1 MECRHCGAEN
11 TDQARFCQACG
22 KSFAPESKSC
32 GNCGA
37 VNSGTAVYCINC
49 GKALEPIATPAA
61 LWSSSGTK
69 VPEEVKTLD
78 PPAAK
83 STRSATPSTGDTAD
97 HKVAALC
104 IWAVHLGG
112 RRDPA
117 RGRHFFL
124 HELRRRDQC
133 EPPRGR
139 PGRWRK
145 KSPGGNHL
153 LCDVHFLC
161 EAGQALLVEEIK
173 WRRLPQVTSPATWCA
188 AGASSRLDTQLRTH
202 EPIAQELRTPLL
214 DRMNQR
220 PRAKARFGNS
230 PMLKNRRYLRADS
243 FFRPGR
249 ADR

>member
-104 IWAVHLGG
+104 IWAVGAIPLGAAIFFYTNSDDVINASLRAGGPAVGG
-112 RRDPA
+112 RNPLV
-117 RGRHFFL
+117 GIICFVMFIFFAKL
-124 HELRRRDQC
+124 GKHY
-133 EPPRGR
+133 
-139 PGRWRK
+139 WSK
-145 KSPGGNHL
+145 K
-153 LCDVHFLC
+153 
-161 EAGQALLVEEIK
+161 
-173 WRRLPQVTSPATWCA
+173 
-188 AGASSRLDTQLRTH
+188 
-202 EPIAQELRTPLL
+202 
-214 DRMNQR
+214 
-220 PRAKARFGNS
+220 
-230 PMLKNRRYLRADS
+230 
-243 FFRPGR
+243 
-249 ADR
+249 